1 MREVAGGGNI
11 KDKSTNNQP
20 EGIFFL
26 SEVMNAKV
34 LLNGKKM
41 GKLLDL
47 IITNKEKVAEVTY
60 IIVSRPFGYSSL
72 MVPWENVSS
81 FNEKEITIH
90 LDNVE
95 KYACKIPEG
104 FILLR
109 DYIMDKKILD
119 LEDTDVEIVY
129 DIKMLM
135 SKNKLYVTDV
145 DPSRDAR
152 LRRLGLDKFAHL
164 IHKNNDKSKEE
175 LIPWSYVQ
183 ALPLNIGS
191 FTGDVKL
198 NVLKEK
204 LNDLPPVDIVEI
216 LEDLDHEQR
225 LTVINQLEAE
235 HASDTLEEIGPNM
248 QREIISSMKKETVA
262 DLIDRMTPGQA
273 ADVLSVLT
281 LEDRTSIM
289 RLMDEENL
297 DKISSILEKR
307 QDTILNLTTEKYM
320 KAQPD
325 ETVETVQDEYP
336 KRAKGKD
343 EIMYIHVTD
352 GGNKLL
358 GIIDVKELLQAD
370 DEALLKDIMNKNVIS
385 LKKESSIGEATKMFS
400 RYGFRS
406 LPVID
411 NDNKLVGV
419 VRHRDVAK
427 LTLHFLE

>member
-1 MREVAGGGNI
+1 M
-11 KDKSTNNQP
+11 KDESTNNQP
-20 EGIFFL
+20 ERVFFL
-26 SEVMNAKV
+26 SEVMNAKI
-34 LLNGKKM
+34 LLNDKKI

-47 IITNKEKVAEVTY
+47 IITNKYKVAEVTH
-60 IIVSRPFGYSSL
+60 IVVSRPYGYPSL

-81 FNEKEITIH
+81 FGEKEITINI
-90 LDNVE
+90 DDVE
-95 KYACKIPEG
+95 KFACKIPEG
-104 FILLR
+104 FILLK
-109 DYIMDKKILD
+109 DYILDKKILD
-119 LEDTDVEIVY
+119 LEDTDVEVVY
-129 DIKMLM
+129 DIKMVM
-135 SKNKLYVTDV
+135 RKNKLFITDV
-145 DPSRDAR
+145 DPSKNAR
-152 LRRLGLDKFAHL
+152 FRRLGLDRFANR
-164 IHKNNDKSKEE
+164 IQKKSDKSKDE

-183 ALPLNIGS
+183 ALPPNIGS
-191 FTGDVKL
+191 FTGDLKL
-198 NVLKEK
+198 KVLKEK

-216 LEDLDHEQR
+216 LEELDHEQR

-273 ADVLSVLT
+273 ADVLAVLT
-281 LEDRTSIM
+281 LEDRTAIM
-289 RLMDEENL
+289 KLMDAENL
-297 DKISSILEKR
+297 DKIRSILEKR
-307 QDTILNLTTEKYM
+307 QDTILNLTTQKYLR
-320 KAQPD
+320 AQPD

-352 GGNKLL
+352 GDNKLL

-370 DEALLKDIMNKNVIS
+370 DEAPLKDIMNKNVIT
-385 LKKESSIGEATKMFS
+385 LEKESSIGEATKMFS

-411 NDNKLVGV
+411 DDNKIVGV

>member
-1 MREVAGGGNI
+1 M
-11 KDKSTNNQP
+11 KDESVNNQP
-20 EGIFFL
+20 ESIFFL
-26 SEVMNAKV
+26 SEVMGAKV
-34 LLNGKKM
+34 LLNDKKI

-47 IITNKEKVAEVTY
+47 IVINKDKVAEVTH
-60 IIVSRPFGYSSL
+60 IVVGRPFGYPSL
-72 MVPWENVSS
+72 MVPWDNVSS
-81 FNEKEITIH
+81 FSEKEITIE
-90 LDNVE
+90 LDDVE

-104 FILLR
+104 FILLK
-109 DYIMDKKILD
+109 DYVLDKKILD
-119 LEDTDVEIVY
+119 MEDTDVEVVY
-129 DIKMLM
+129 DIKMVM
-135 SKNKLYVTDV
+135 RKNKLYITDV
-145 DPSRDAR
+145 DPSKNAR
-152 LRRLGLDKFAHL
+152 FRRLGLDKFANL
-164 IHKNNDKSKEE
+164 AHKRYDKSEEE

-183 ALPLNIGS
+183 ALPPNIGS

-198 NVLKEK
+198 RVLKEK

-216 LEDLDHEQR
+216 LEELDHDQR

-281 LEDRTSIM
+281 LEDRTAIM
-289 RLMDEENL
+289 KLMDEENL
-297 DKISSILEKR
+297 DKIRSILEKR
-307 QDTILNLTTEKYM
+307 QDTILNLTTEKYL

-352 GGNKLL
+352 KDNKLL

-370 DEALLKDIMNKNVIS
+370 DEALLKDIMNKNVIT

-406 LPVID
+406 IPVTDED
-411 NDNKLVGV
+411 NRIVGV
-419 VRHRDVAK
+419 VSQRDVAK